1 MHRQGKARTPW
12 EFGVKPSI
20 VTTNSRLRGPVRA
33 ARRRRTSPGAPYDGH
48 TLGPV
53 IDDTEKL
60 TGRAI
65 ERAFVDKGYRGHDTT
80 NPRRV
85 FISGQ
90 KRGVFGT
97 IKRQL
102 RRRSAIE
109 AVIGHLKNDG
119 HLGCCFLKGR
129 HGDAANVVLSA
140 VGQAIASCSNGS
152 EIYCA

>member
-1 MHRQGKARTPW
+1 VLH
-12 EFGVKPSI
+12 
-20 VTTNSRLRGPVRA
+20 A
-33 ARRRRTSPGAPYDGH
+33 AALPGAPYDGH
-48 TLGPV
+48 TLAPV

-65 ERAFVDKGYRGHDTT
+65 ERAFVDKGYRGHHTT

-119 HLGCCFLKGR
+119 HLGRCFLKGR
-129 HGDAANVVLSA
+129 HGDAANVILSA
-140 VGQAIASCSNGS
+140 VGYNLRLVLKWLRTFLRLILHAILTTFTASSVGQIAS
-152 EIYCA
+152 